1 MSVMSQIV
9 LNLPD
14 LYETNEAARMIGI
27 GYATHYRWIK
37 AGKLIP
43 VRIEGL
49 KNGRTLIPKSE
60 IVRLNKRKEQAAEA

>member
-1 MSVMSQIV
+1 MAQIV

-14 LYETNEAARMIGI
+14 LYEPNEAARMLGI
-27 GYATHYRWIK
+27 GYVTVYRWIK
-37 AGKLIP
+37 VGKLIP

-60 IVRLNKRKEQAAEA
+60 IERLNKRNEQAAEA

>member
-1 MSVMSQIV
+1 MAQIV

-14 LYETNEAARMIGI
+14 LYETNEAARMLGI
-27 GYATHYRWIK
+27 GYVTVYRWIK
-37 AGKLIP
+37 SGKLIP

-60 IVRLNKRKEQAAEA
+60 IVRLNKINEQAAEG